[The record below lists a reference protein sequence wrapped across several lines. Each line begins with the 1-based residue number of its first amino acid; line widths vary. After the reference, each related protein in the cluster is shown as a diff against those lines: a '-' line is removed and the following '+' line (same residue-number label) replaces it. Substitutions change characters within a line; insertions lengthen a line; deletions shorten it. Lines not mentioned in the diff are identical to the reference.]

1 VAFDPEDGPMDPRN
15 GYRLVVVANRLPVH
29 YDQSSDERWLPSPGG
44 LVSAL
49 TRVLQSHEGL
59 WLGWPG
65 VTHPHEKPTSYEGI
79 DLQSVD
85 ISQDEYERFYLGF
98 SNATLWPLYHDAIR
112 SPNFHRHWW
121 EAYVTVNERFARAA
135 ARHAGP
141 GATVWVHDYQL
152 QLVPQMLRELRP
164 DLRIGFF
171 LHIPFPSIELFM
183 QLPWRRR
190 ILAGLLGADLVGF
203 QEPHAAAN
211 FSRVARRLLGVAG
224 TDARLHQMGRE
235 VRVGAYPISIDIA
248 QISRLVHDPAVRARS
263 QEIRAELGNPEVVL
277 LGVDRLDYTKGIQ
290 QRITALAELYRDG
303 VLQAGRDVIVQIAVP
318 SRESDPHYERER
330 RHLEQS
336 VSEVNGE
343 NGQVGRP
350 VVHYLHQNMP
360 FEELVAL
367 YLAADV
373 MLVTPF
379 RDGMN
384 LVAKEYVACRAD
396 LTGRLVLSEFAGAA
410 TELRAAFL
418 VNPHDLDGLKESIT
432 QALTTDEKSARRR
445 MARLRRQV
453 ASRDVFQWA
462 DGFLTDLAGRSQDV
476 DEVRDG
482 VDDEIGPHGGPVH
495 LVEGADA

>member
-1 VAFDPEDGPMDPRN
+1 MELSLQRPGHWLYVRHVGADSIT
-15 GYRLVVVANRLPVH
+15 VV
-29 YDQSSDERWLPSPGG
+29 D
-44 LVSAL
+44 
-49 TRVLQSHEGL
+49 
-59 WLGWPG
+59 
-65 VTHPHEKPTSYEGI
+65 
-79 DLQSVD
+79 
-85 ISQDEYERFYLGF
+85 
-98 SNATLWPLYHDAIR
+98 
-112 SPNFHRHWW
+112 
-121 EAYVTVNERFARAA
+121 
-135 ARHAGP
+135 
-141 GATVWVHDYQL
+141 
-152 QLVPQMLRELRP
+152 RELRQS
-164 DLRIGFF
+164 F
-171 LHIPFPSIELFM
+171 LLCRDQAVENWPVRDVAAL
-183 QLPWRRR
+183 LPEHWDAV
-190 ILAGLLGADLVGF
+190 LAL
-203 QEPHAAAN
+203 Q
-211 FSRVARRLLGVAG
+211 
-224 TDARLHQMGRE
+224 
-235 VRVGAYPISIDIA
+235 
-248 QISRLVHDPAVRARS
+248 
-263 QEIRAELGNPEVVL
+263 PEVVL

-290 QRITALAELYRDG
+290 QRIAALAELYRDG
-303 VLQAGRDVIVQIAVP
+303 VLHAGRDVIVQIAVP

-330 RHLEQS
+330 RLLEQS

-462 DGFLTDLAGRSQDV
+462 DGFLTDLAGRSQDL